1 MTTPGAT
8 AGPLC
13 SVCGATAPPPFRAP
27 APEIAPDLDLRP
39 GEPTRSTLPD
49 WIATCRR
56 CGGAAPDLTELPP
69 EARAVVEGNAYRALA
84 GAHPEFAL
92 PFLRWAMI
100 LRETGDRA
108 GAAEAMLQAAWSAD
122 DAADS
127 INAARWRAEAA
138 FLWGEPADVETALR
152 RIDVLR
158 RAGEFDAAAAAAE
171 RLAGRAL
178 DQTSASVLA
187 FQRARIATRDIGR
200 HLISSAVP
208 PPAHRPH
215 VTARQRDRG
224 HVLGR
229 LFRATRR
236 DA

>member
-1 MTTPGAT
+1 MTAAADP
-8 AGPLC
+8 AGPRC
-13 SVCGATAPPPFRAP
+13 GVCGAAAPLPFRAP

-56 CGGAAPDLTELPP
+56 CGAAAPDLAALQA
-69 EARAVVEGNAYRALA
+69 EARAVVEGDAYRALA
-84 GAHPEFAL
+84 GTAQEFAL

-108 GAAEAMLQAAWSAD
+108 GAAEAMLQAAWSAA

-158 RAGEFDAAAAAAE
+158 RAGEFEAAAAAAE

-215 VTARQRDRG
+215 VAARQHDRRD
-224 HVLGR
+224 VLGR
-229 LFRATRR
+229 LFRGTRR
-236 DA
+236 NE

>member
-1 MTTPGAT
+1 MTGPDAPPGPRC
-8 AGPLC
+8 G
-13 SVCGATAPPPFRAP
+13 VCGAPAPPPFRAP

-49 WIATCRR
+49 WIAICRR
-56 CGGAAPDLTELPP
+56 CGAAAPDLAVLPA
-69 EARAVVEGNAYRALA
+69 EARAVVESDPYHALA
-84 GAHPEFAL
+84 GTAPEFAL
-92 PFLRWAMI
+92 SFLRWAMI
-100 LRETGDRA
+100 LRETGDRT

-138 FLWGEPADVETALR
+138 FLWDEPADVETALR

-171 RLAGRAL
+171 RLAGRGL

-215 VTARQRDRG
+215 VAARQRDRRD
-224 HVLGR
+224 VLGR
-229 LFRATRR
+229 LFGGTRR
-236 DA
+236 ND

>member
-1 MTTPGAT
+1 
-8 AGPLC
+8 
-13 SVCGATAPPPFRAP
+13 V
-27 APEIAPDLDLRP
+27 
-39 GEPTRSTLPD
+39 
-49 WIATCRR
+49 
-56 CGGAAPDLTELPP
+56 
-69 EARAVVEGNAYRALA
+69 
-84 GAHPEFAL
+84 
-92 PFLRWAMI
+92 PFLRRAQI
-100 LRETGDRA
+100 LREIDDRA

-215 VTARQRDRG
+215 VMARQRDRRD
-224 HVLGR
+224 VLGR
-229 LFRATRR
+229 LFGAARR
-236 DA
+236 ND

>member
-1 MTTPGAT
+1 MTA
-8 AGPLC
+8 AAADGPRC
-13 SVCGATAPPPFRAP
+13 GVCGAAVPPPFRAP

-49 WIATCRR
+49 WIATCRH
-56 CGGAAPDLTELPP
+56 CGAAAPDLTVLPA
-69 EARAVVEGNAYRALA
+69 EARTVVDGDAYRALA
-84 GAHPEFAL
+84 GTVPEFAL

-100 LRETGDRA
+100 LRGTGDRA
-108 GAAEAMLQAAWSAD
+108 GAAEAMLRAAWSAD

-158 RAGEFDAAAAAAE
+158 RAAEFEAAAAAAD

-178 DQTSASVLA
+178 DDTSACLLA
-187 FQRARIATRDIGR
+187 FQRARIAMRDIGR
-200 HLISSAVP
+200 HLISSALP
-208 PPAHRPH
+208 PPSHRPH
-215 VTARQRDRG
+215 VAQRQPERRD
-224 HVLGR
+224 VLGR
-229 LFRATRR
+229 LFRGPRR
-236 DA
+236 NE

>member
-1 MTTPGAT
+1 MTAPDAP
-8 AGPLC
+8 AGPRC
-13 SVCGATAPPPFRAP
+13 GVCGATAAPPFRAP

-56 CGGAAPDLTELPP
+56 CGAAAPDLAALPA
-69 EARAVVEGNAYRALA
+69 EAGAVVDGNAYRALS

-100 LRETGDRA
+100 LRETGNRA

-127 INAARWRAEAA
+127 INAARWRVEAA
-138 FLWGEPADVETALR
+138 FLWGEPTDVETALR

-171 RLAGRAL
+171 RLAGRVL
-178 DQTSASVLA
+178 DQTSESMLA
-187 FQRARIATRDIGR
+187 FQRARITMRDIGR

-215 VTARQRDRG
+215 VAARQRDRRDM
-224 HVLGR
+224 LGR
-229 LFRATRR
+229 LFRGTRR
-236 DA
+236 ND

>member
-1 MTTPGAT
+1 MTTPGTPAEPRC
-8 AGPLC
+8 G
-13 SVCGATAPPPFRAP
+13 VCGAPSLPPFRAP

-56 CGGAAPDLTELPP
+56 CGAAAPDLTVLPA
-69 EARAVVEGNAYRALA
+69 EARAVVEGGSYRVLA
-84 GAHPEFAL
+84 GTTPEFAL

-100 LRETGDRA
+100 LRETGDRP
-108 GAAEAMLQAAWSAD
+108 GAAEAVLQAAWSAD

-158 RAGEFDAAAAAAE
+158 RAGEFDAAEAAAE

-178 DQTSASVLA
+178 DQTSASVLG

-215 VTARQRDRG
+215 VAARQRDRRD
-224 HVLGR
+224 VLGR
-229 LFRATRR
+229 LFRSTRR